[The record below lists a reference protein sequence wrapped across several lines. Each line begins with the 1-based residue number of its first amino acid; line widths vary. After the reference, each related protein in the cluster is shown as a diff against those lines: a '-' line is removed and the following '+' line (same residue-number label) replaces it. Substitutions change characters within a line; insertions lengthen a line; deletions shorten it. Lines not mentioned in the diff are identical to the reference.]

1 MSIAPTQTTATP
13 ATGGSQPAASS
24 VAIWLIGAFVLVM
37 GAIYLFKTNTH
48 AGIWNQRYDPT
59 GRWWLST
66 LLAATPVVVLLG
78 SMAILRLKAH
88 IAAVLGL
95 ATALIV
101 AIAVFHMPARMAL
114 TTAAYGGGYGLF
126 PICWIIL
133 PVIFLYQLTVNAG
146 QFESLQKSLTNITP
160 DSRLQLLL
168 IAFAFGAF
176 IEGAAGFGT
185 PVAVC
190 GAILISLGFRPL
202 QAAGLS
208 LIANTAP
215 VAFGALGIPIVALHG
230 VTGLDTMLLAKT
242 VSHILAPFCIL
253 VPFWV
258 IWAFAGFRSMIEV
271 WLPALVAG
279 VTFAVTQ
286 LVVAAYSGPMLVAV
300 ISSMMTIIVLIGF
313 LRIWKPKRILNPL
326 GVDIT
331 ADAPKKHAH
340 TAGTIFKAWLPW
352 LTLSALVFI
361 WGLPKF
367 SKFLNDLTTVKIT
380 VIGLHN
386 LVQRVQPVVPKP
398 TAEAAIY
405 MLNWAT
411 ATGTAILLA
420 AILAGFMMGIRPKDM
435 AKTFVKT
442 VVNIRFT
449 IITIVAMLAIGFIT
463 RYCGLDATMGLAFA
477 RTGVLYPFFGTL
489 IGWVGTATTGSDT
502 SSNVLFGSLQT
513 ITAHQIGVPAHL
525 MASANSA
532 GGVMGK
538 MIDAQSIVVAS
549 TATQNYGQEG
559 SILRFVFFHSLGLAC
574 LVGVLV
580 FLMAYVYPFT
590 GLVAR

>member
-1 MSIAPTQTTATP
+1 
-13 ATGGSQPAASS
+13 
-24 VAIWLIGAFVLVM
+24 
-37 GAIYLFKTNTH
+37 
-48 AGIWNQRYDPT
+48 
-59 GRWWLST
+59 
-66 LLAATPVVVLLG
+66 
-78 SMAILRLKAH
+78 
-88 IAAVLGL
+88 
-95 ATALIV
+95 
-101 AIAVFHMPARMAL
+101 
-114 TTAAYGGGYGLF
+114 
-126 PICWIIL
+126 
-133 PVIFLYQLTVNAG
+133 
-146 QFESLQKSLTNITP
+146 
-160 DSRLQLLL
+160 
-168 IAFAFGAF
+168 
-176 IEGAAGFGT
+176 
-185 PVAVC
+185 
-190 GAILISLGFRPL
+190 
-202 QAAGLS
+202 
-208 LIANTAP
+208 
-215 VAFGALGIPIVALHG
+215 
-230 VTGLDTMLLAKT
+230 
-242 VSHILAPFCIL
+242 

-271 WLPALVAG
+271 WPPALVAG

-331 ADAPKKHAH
+331 AQAPKKHAH
-340 TAGTIFKAWLPW
+340 TAGTVFKAWLPW

-420 AILAGFMMGIRPKDM
+420 AILAGFMMGIRPTDM
-435 AKTFVKT
+435 AKAFVKT
-442 VVNIRFT
+442 VINIRFT

-559 SILRFVFFHSLGLAC
+559 SILRFVFFHSLVLAC

-590 GLVAR
+590 GLMAR